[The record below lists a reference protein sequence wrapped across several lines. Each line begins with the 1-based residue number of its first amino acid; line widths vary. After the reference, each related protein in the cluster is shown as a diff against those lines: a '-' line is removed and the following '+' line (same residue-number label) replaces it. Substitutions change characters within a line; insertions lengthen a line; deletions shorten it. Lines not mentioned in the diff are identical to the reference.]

1 MKNIQFLEFG
11 DTAGL
16 VEELAERIGD
26 LLKKGIEARGQ
37 ASLAVS
43 GGSTP
48 IPLFEALSE
57 VELEWKK
64 VSITLVDER
73 WVAPDEQDSNER
85 LVRQHLLQGQ
95 AAEARFV
102 GMKTPDASARAGET
116 PCAAALS
123 RIPWPLDLLIL
134 GMGNDGHTASLFPGA
149 DALQEAVSMDSDK
162 LCISISPSHAPHE
175 RMTLTLPAILN
186 SRRIILHLT
195 GEQKREVYAQA
206 CKDEPPEEMP
216 IRYILNQNQI
226 PVAVYWA
233 P

>member
-102 GMKTPDASARAGET
+102 GMKPPDASARAGET

-149 DALQEAVSMDSDK
+149 DALQEAVSMDSGK
-162 LCISISPSHAPHE
+162 LCIAISPSHAPHE

-186 SRRIILHLT
+186 SRQIILHLT
-195 GEQKREVYAQA
+195 GEQKRKVYAQA
-206 CKDEPPEEMP
+206 CKDGPPEEMP
-216 IRYILNQNQI
+216 IRYILNQNQT